1 MCFPS
6 PAVLIFLQKT
16 PRGRCLKGSWLTAT
30 LFLTHKSLRHQLSCL
45 DLKIYITS
53 LEKKIGLFGMLL
65 RQPEI
70 EWNLIWLSNPHWLAQ
85 CNWLSPPLHLT
96 RHKINKTVLFFYLN
110 YLISLLKKMTRLW
123 IRSCHFF
130 LNYLE
135 FITISSNLTAYSFL
149 SSSKVCSSRKLSVAE
164 GDFRRVDTLAFFP
177 LSIKKTKQNK
187 KQNNE
192 KEKNYPIAIILQ
204 NNHLCKRPL
213 SVI

>member
-70 EWNLIWLSNPHWLAQ
+70 EWNLIWLSNAHWLAQ
-85 CNWLSPPLHLT
+85 YNWRSPPLHLT

-164 GDFRRVDTLAFFP
+164 GDFRRVETLAFFP
-177 LSIKKTKQNK
+177 FSIKKNKAKQK
-187 KQNNE
+187 AKQWKR
-192 KEKNYPIAIILQ
+192 KELPNRYYLAKQ
-204 NNHLCKRPL
+204 
-213 SVI
+213 SFM